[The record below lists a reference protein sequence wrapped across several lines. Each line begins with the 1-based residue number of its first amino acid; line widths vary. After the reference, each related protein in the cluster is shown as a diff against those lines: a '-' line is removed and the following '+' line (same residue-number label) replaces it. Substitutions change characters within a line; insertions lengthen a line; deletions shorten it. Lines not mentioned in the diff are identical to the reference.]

1 MDDSRQLTIKLI
13 KALLPLFEE
22 LIAEIRKNHGYFSV
36 ESKLV
41 PFLSKGH
48 QTPWATYYQ
57 SLGQLKLLA
66 LFSFCHPAEIPQLAT
81 LIKNSSLTEK
91 QAMAEELKV
100 LALASIHRDAG
111 PDTEPLVTA
120 QEAQEWWTSLSAEER
135 TQETT
140 RATLLLYSVVT
151 QFCHYCGLMTFG
163 RSLCDLV
170 ADAVA
175 GDDIAFCK
183 AVQLDKTVLYSIP
196 YFRERLARAQ
206 LSADLAFLQRLST
219 AVTGKQLAGYIKH
232 KELMIVFAILD
243 DEGMLELP
251 AEELFDLC
259 EELGIYGQRFGIFD
273 VGSFRKRRSYYLKM
287 TGRKLPDSRPSP
299 A

>member
-1 MDDSRQLTIKLI
+1 MEDSHRVTVKLI
-13 KALLPLFEE
+13 KALLPFFEE
-22 LIAEIRKNHGYFSV
+22 MIAETRKNHGYFKF
-36 ESKLV
+36 ESQLI

-48 QTPWATYYQ
+48 ETPWATNYQ

-66 LFSFCHPAEIPQLAT
+66 IFSFFEPSEIPELAKHIKEST
-81 LIKNSSLTEK
+81 LSEK
-91 QAMAEELKV
+91 QEMAARLKE
-100 LALASIHRDAG
+100 LALETTEEDKALDSVPVITEQDAKDRWAALG
-111 PDTEPLVTA
+111 P
-120 QEAQEWWTSLSAEER
+120 EER
-135 TQETT
+135 VDETT
-140 RATLLLYSVVT
+140 RATLLLYAVIT

-170 ADAVA
+170 ADAIA

-183 AVQLDKTVLYSIP
+183 AVQLDKTILYSIP

-206 LSADLAFLQRLST
+206 LSADLVFLQKLST
-219 AVTGKQLAGYIKH
+219 AITGKQLAGYIKH
-232 KELMIVFAILD
+232 KELMFVFAILD
-243 DEGMLELP
+243 DEGMLGLP

-273 VGSFRKRRSYYLKM
+273 VGTFRKRRSYYLKM
-287 TGRKLPDSRPSP
+287 TGRKLSDSRPSP